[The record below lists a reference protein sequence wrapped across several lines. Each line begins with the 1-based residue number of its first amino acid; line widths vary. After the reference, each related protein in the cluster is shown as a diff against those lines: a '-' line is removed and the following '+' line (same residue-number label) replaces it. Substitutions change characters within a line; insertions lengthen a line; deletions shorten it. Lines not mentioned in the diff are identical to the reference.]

1 LAEAVTAVL
10 QLDGVT
16 RRYGG
21 VCAVDDVTLEVEG
34 GERHVV
40 IGPNGAGKTTLF
52 KLISRLESCS
62 DGSIHVFGRD
72 VTRMAPHRVAHL
84 GLARTY
90 QITQVFTALS
100 ALENVLLAV
109 QGPLASKFRMLRPAL
124 GQRAL
129 VAKARETLERVGLGH
144 RTDRIAAELGHGE
157 QRQLELALA
166 LASDPKLLLLDEPAA
181 GLSDAE
187 CDELMR
193 LIGRIPEEFGCGVLL
208 IEHNMRVVMEVSDHV
223 TVLDYGEKI
232 AEGRPDQVQR
242 DPRVIEAYLGR
253 RRWALGAGS
262 VGGAHA

>member
-1 LAEAVTAVL
+1 VTAVL

-21 VCAVDDVTLEVEG
+21 VCAVDGVTFEVEA

-62 DGSIHVFGRD
+62 DGRISVFGKD

-100 ALENVLLAV
+100 ALENVLLAA
-109 QGPLASKFRMLRPAL
+109 QGPLRSKFRMLRPAL

-129 VAKARETLERVGLGH
+129 VDKARATLERVGLGH
-144 RTDRIAAELGHGE
+144 RTERMAAELGHGE

-181 GLSDAE
+181 GLSGAE
-187 CDELMR
+187 RTTIRDLVR
-193 LIGRIPEEFGCGVLL
+193 GLPEDVTVLL
-208 IEHNMRVVMEVSDHV
+208 IEHDMELALGLADRVTCLHNGALVAQG
-223 TVLDYGEKI
+223 T
-232 AEGRPDQVQR
+232 PDEIKA
-242 DPRVIEAYLGR
+242 DERVKDIYLGR
-253 RRWALGAGS
+253 GE
-262 VGGAHA
+262 